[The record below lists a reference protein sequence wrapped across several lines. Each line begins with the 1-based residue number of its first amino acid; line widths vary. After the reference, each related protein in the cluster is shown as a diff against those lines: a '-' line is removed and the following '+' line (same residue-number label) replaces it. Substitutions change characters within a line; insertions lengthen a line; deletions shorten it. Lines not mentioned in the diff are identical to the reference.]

1 MWRYTAVMAER
12 VNTEGLRYAREV
24 ADTGSFSAAARS
36 YGVTQPALSNGIA
49 KLEEYLGDRLFVRS
63 TRGVTL
69 TAFGVRML
77 PRITEAL
84 DALDTVTAEA
94 RRWTAPAEKYLRMGI
109 SPLINP
115 RLVAKAYR
123 SVGALTTAPKPGGL
137 VLREAN
143 LAELRDALMLDDL
156 DLIVIPSVSPLPRYE
171 HRVIDSEPIVLIDPA
186 AETTEPVELAELA
199 ERQLILVPDTCGLT
213 TFTRDLLAS
222 RDLAVRPYP
231 GEALSYRVLEEWASL
246 GMGSALLPLSKVT
259 DATLAHRRVHDDGV
273 EVEIFYEAV
282 WNPHSALAAELE
294 DLVGSL
300 REPADG

>member
-1 MWRYTAVMAER
+1 MAER
-12 VNTEGLRYAREV
+12 MNTEGLRYAREV
-24 ADTGSFSAAARS
+24 SDTGSFSAAARA

-49 KLEEYLGDRLFVRS
+49 KLEEQLGDRLFERS

-69 TAFGVRML
+69 TPFGVRML

-84 DALDTVTAEA
+84 DALDGITAEA
-94 RRWTAPAEKYLRMGI
+94 RRWVGPGDTYLRMGV

-115 RLVAKAYR
+115 ALVAKAYR
-123 SVGALTTAPKPGGL
+123 SVGALTGAQKPSGI

-143 LAELRDALMLDDL
+143 LAELRDALIADGL
-156 DLIVIPSVSPLPRYE
+156 DLIVIPSVAPLPRYE
-171 HRVIDSEPIVLIDPA
+171 HRVIDSEPIVLIDPGA
-186 AETTEPVELAELA
+186 TTEAPAELTELA

-231 GEALSYRVLEEWASL
+231 GEALSYRVLEEWATL

-259 DATLAHRRVHDDGV
+259 EATAAHRRVHDDGV

-282 WNPHSALAAELE
+282 WNPHSAFAAEVE
-294 DLVGSL
+294 SLVGL
-300 REPADG
+300 LQEPADA